1 MKGIVVAGNILLDK
15 INQISVYPK
24 CGQLTQIQSVDKAV
38 GGCVPNVAIDL
49 MRLDK
54 TLNVYASG
62 KVGKDADAEYVLSVL
77 KENGVNVD
85 QVKFDQKAT
94 SFTDVMSISGGE
106 RTFFTYAGASANFG
120 SSDVDDELLSAEM
133 FHLGYFLLLDKIDK
147 GDGLELLKRAK
158 KLGAKTSI
166 DLVSENSD
174 RYSLVVPVLEYTDN
188 IIVNEIEAQNISG
201 IYVDI
206 VKSAKAIKAMGVKE
220 RVIIHCPDFSIC
232 VSNDG
237 YTKVNSLDL
246 PNGFIKGATGAGDA
260 FCAGSLY
267 GIYNGWSD
275 KEILEFASMVA
286 VCNLS
291 QADSISGVKSK
302 EETIKFCSSFN
313 RKA

>member
-15 INQISVYPK
+15 IHEISVYPK
-24 CGQLTQIQSVDKAV
+24 CGQLTQIKKLDKAV

-49 MRLDK
+49 KRLDDK
-54 TLNVYASG
+54 LEVYASG
-62 KVGKDADAEYVLSVL
+62 KVGKDADSEYVLSVL
-77 KENGVNVD
+77 AKNGVNIDGVRYD
-85 QVKFDQKAT
+85 QNAT

-106 RTFFTYAGASANFG
+106 RTFFTYAGASANYG
-120 SSDVDDELLSAEM
+120 SDDVDDQLLSAEM
-133 FHLGYFLLLDKIDK
+133 FHLGYFLLLDKIDN

-174 RYSLVVPVLEYTDN
+174 RYSLVVPVLKYTDN
-188 IIVNEIEAQNISG
+188 IIINEIEAQNISG
-201 IYVDI
+201 VFND
-206 VKSAKAIKAMGVKE
+206 VKKSAEVIKEMGVTE

-246 PNGFIKGATGAGDA
+246 PKGFIKGATGAGDA

-267 GIYNGWSD
+267 GIYKGWSD

-302 EETIKFCSSFN
+302 QETIEFCSN
-313 RKA
+313 LKRKN